1 MSGNLIVLECK
12 DMEKFLQIAK
22 SMESMNKEELAKSL
36 EAKKSMCICG
46 NCPSYDECTK
56 NKEELL
62 FCAIGKSECMIAMK
76 GCVCP
81 SCPVTSD
88 MGLTHSYF
96 CTRGSEKQQRGM

>member
-1 MSGNLIVLECK
+1 LSNLIILESK
-12 DMEKFLQIAK
+12 DMEKFLEIAK
-22 SMESMNKEELAKSL
+22 SMEGMSQEEIAKSL
-36 EAKKSMCICG
+36 EAKKSICICG
-46 NCPSYDECTK
+46 DCPSYDECTK

-62 FCAIGKSECMIAMK
+62 YCATGKSECTITMK

-96 CTRGSEKQQRGM
+96 CSRGSEKQQRGM

>member
-1 MSGNLIVLECK
+1 
-12 DMEKFLQIAK
+12 MEISK
-22 SMESMNKEELAKSL
+22 SMESMSKEELAKTL
-36 EAKKSMCICG
+36 DAKKGMCICG

-62 FCAIGKSECMIAMK
+62 FCVIGKSECTITMK
-76 GCVCP
+76 GCICP

-96 CTRGSEKQQRGM
+96 CARGSEKQQRDM